1 MASTYD
7 LHVIKT
13 TKLYDEVYWN
23 IERQRGVS
31 NANQP
36 NTNIRKK
43 KLQDPTIEWEGER
56 IHSINL
62 KIKVRW

>member
-1 MASTYD
+1 MTSTYD

-23 IERQRGVS
+23 IERQWGVS

>member
-23 IERQRGVS
+23 IERQWGVS

>member
-1 MASTYD
+1 MTSTYD

-13 TKLYDEVYWN
+13 TKLYDEVYLN
-23 IERQRGVS
+23 IERQWGVS

>member
-23 IERQRGVS
+23 IERQWGVS

-43 KLQDPTIEWEGER
+43 KLQDPTIEGEGER

-62 KIKVRW
+62 KRKVRW